1 MLPHNLLKQDMH
13 VLWPLHA
20 SKMQNVVVCDTIQCI
35 IHIKLV
41 IVIDKSKVM
50 HNVISSTPD
59 IQCYL

>member
-1 MLPHNLLKQDMH
+1 MLPHNLLKQDMR

-20 SKMQNVVVCDTIQCI
+20 SKMQNVVVCDA
-35 IHIKLV
+35 IHINLV

-50 HNVISSTPD
+50 HNVISSTPN